1 MLEKLK
7 TSSIYE
13 LILPFYNYFEVLA
26 WLKRGKTLPT
36 PHLLKQKLI
45 RSLVNEFDLRTMV
58 ETGTYLGNMTSATAK
73 VFRKIITIELDHVL
87 YKRAKRKFKD
97 AKHIKVIE
105 GDSSLVI
112 KKVLPK
118 ITAPT
123 LFWLDAHYSGGI
135 TSKGKK
141 ESPVVSELRAI
152 LSHPVKKHVILMDD
166 ANLFTGKGGYPALSE
181 LIKKIKKHTRYSLKV
196 VNNIVVLKPRV

>member
-97 AKHIKVIE
+97 AKHIK
-105 GDSSLVI
+105 
-112 KKVLPK
+112 
-118 ITAPT
+118 
-123 LFWLDAHYSGGI
+123 
-135 TSKGKK
+135 
-141 ESPVVSELRAI
+141 
-152 LSHPVKKHVILMDD
+152 
-166 ANLFTGKGGYPALSE
+166 
-181 LIKKIKKHTRYSLKV
+181 
-196 VNNIVVLKPRV
+196 